1 MTTSPPALQPSG
13 MPAKRFWII
22 WGLGFCLWVCT
33 LAAASPFDLPLS
45 IAIADPHLP
54 FARSVATYGEL
65 PGWVVVFW
73 ALMILIARP
82 KPESRVYPMKTAS
95 LGLIIQVLLHPL
107 LITQSIKF
115 FWGRVRFVSL
125 LPDFSNYTPFY
136 IPAGP
141 FISES
146 LPSGHVAMAFVLTP
160 LIFYFAR
167 MSDRKTTLLVTL
179 VVFAYGLAIA
189 YGRILA
195 GAHYLTDC
203 IFSMGSS
210 LLVAAVVMRFLLN
223 RNISLKQLNR

>member
-22 WGLGFCLWVCT
+22 WGLGFRLWVCT

-125 LPDFSNYTPFY
+125 APRLLQLHAFLYPCRPLYQRIASLGACGYGICTDASYFLLCPYERPEDDPARNAGRFRVWPGNRLRSNP
-136 IPAGP
+136 GG
-141 FISES
+141 S
-146 LPSGHVAMAFVLTP
+146 P
-160 LIFYFAR
+160 LLDRLYFF
-167 MSDRKTTLLVTL
+167 DGQL
-179 VVFAYGLAIA
+179 VVGGSGGDA
-189 YGRILA
+189 
-195 GAHYLTDC
+195 
-203 IFSMGSS
+203 FSAQSQH
-210 LLVAAVVMRFLLN
+210 FTETT
-223 RNISLKQLNR
+223 